1 MPLTHRLFL
10 FFILISFSGL
20 GQSDRTY
27 SIRKT
32 TDPIKIDGI
41 LDEIMW
47 ESAQIAT
54 SFSLT
59 RPYDTAQAAYQT
71 EVRLAFDQQFL
82 YVAAKVYQ
90 KRNTYT
96 ISSFR
101 RDFEGGTSDVFTI
114 NFDTYKDQL
123 NGFQFGVSPLN
134 VQREGL
140 IFNGQEIDYSWDNRW
155 FSQVK
160 NYEDYWTLEF
170 AIPFKTLRYKINPG
184 DNSWRVNFGRN
195 FMLTN
200 EVSNWSKVPRNFR
213 SHNLGFAGTLNWE
226 DAPPTPS
233 TNIALIPYASAGIQR
248 DFPRNP
254 ENLQSLG
261 PTTLRSSGIG
271 FDAKVAVTPALNLD
285 ITVNP
290 DFSQVEV
297 DQQQTNLSRFELF
310 FPERRQFFIE
320 NADLFGSFGFPST
333 RPFFSRRIGLARNPR
348 TGLVQQVPI
357 TAGVRLSGKL
367 NDDWRIGVLNMQTR
381 KTQVGE
387 DVLPAANYSLV
398 TLQKKIWTRSALSGF
413 VANKETF
420 TQSLSPS
427 QQNDFNRFNRVAG
440 LEFNFF
446 TPDNRWE
453 AESYAHYSFTPNAG
467 TDASSVGQYIGYHH
481 PNIDLNLGVNRI
493 GQDFVAETG
502 FVPRRG
508 VITVFRPAT
517 LILNPKNDQI
527 SKRINAYGIGMD
539 GQDTYD
545 LQGKLLDRET
555 GVFAYITSPTRS
567 EFSAGYFMGY
577 TYLFSPFDPTNAQ
590 DNPDPLF
597 SRDVIPLPVGG
608 YNYQAFF
615 LNLETGARKNLQ
627 GMIDWF
633 IGDYFNGKG
642 TGLQGRL
649 TYRLQPIGT
658 FSLDANFTAIDLPKP
673 YHSIRYWLVG
683 PRAEL
688 AFSRSVFFSTF
699 FQYNTQTN
707 NTNINTR
714 LQWRFKPVSDLFI
727 VYTDNYFAESIRHFQ
742 IPAWTPKSRALV
754 VKFTY
759 WLNM

>member
-1 MPLTHRLFL
+1 MPLTRWLIILLTLFYYP
-10 FFILISFSGL
+10 STAQG
-20 GQSDRTY
+20 DRVY
-27 SIRKT
+27 GIRQT
-32 TDPIKIDGI
+32 SSPIKVDGI
-41 LDEIMW
+41 LDELMW

-54 SFSLT
+54 DFSLT
-59 RPYDTAQAAYQT
+59 RPYDTAQATYQT
-71 EVRLAFDQQFL
+71 EVRLLFDQQFV
-82 YVAAKVYQ
+82 YVAAKIYQ
-90 KRNTYT
+90 KRETYT
-96 ISSFR
+96 ISSYR

-114 NFDTYKDQL
+114 NFDTYKDRL

-140 IFNGQEIDYSWDNRW
+140 IFNGQDIDYSWDNRW

-160 NYEDYWTLEF
+160 NYDEYWTLEF
-170 AIPFKTLRYKINPG
+170 AIPFKTLRYKVNPG
-184 DNSWRVNFGRN
+184 DNSWHVNFGRN

-200 EVSNWSKVPRNFR
+200 EISNWSKVPRNFR
-213 SHNLGFAGTLNWE
+213 SHNLGFAGRLEWV
-226 DAPPTPS
+226 DAPPNPS
-233 TNIALIPYASAGIQR
+233 TNIALIPYVSGGIQR
-248 DFPRNP
+248 DFPRSAEDLKAFN
-254 ENLQSLG
+254 
-261 PTTLRSSGIG
+261 PTTQTSSGIG

-320 NADLFGSFGFPST
+320 NADLFGGFGFPST

-357 TAGVRLSGKL
+357 TAGLRLSGKL
-367 NDDWRIGVLNMQTR
+367 NDDWRIGILNMQTR

-387 DVLPAANYSLV
+387 DILPASNYSLV

-413 VANKETF
+413 VVNKETF
-420 TQSLSPS
+420 TEALDPNRR
-427 QQNDFNRFNRVAG
+427 NDFNRFNRVGG

-453 AESYAHYSFTPNAG
+453 AESYAHFSSSPNQGA
-467 TDASSVGQYIGYHH
+467 DATSLGQYIGYHH
-481 PNIDLNLGVNRI
+481 PNIDLNLGVNRV
-493 GQDFVAETG
+493 GRDFVAETG
-502 FVPRRG
+502 FVPRTG
-508 VITVFRPAT
+508 VISVFRPAS
-517 LILNPKNDQI
+517 LILNPKNEKI
-527 SKRINAYGIGMD
+527 AKRINAYGIGTD

-555 GVFAYITSPTRS
+555 GIFAYITSPTRS
-567 EFSAGYFMGY
+567 EFSVGYFKGY
-577 TYLFSPFDPTNAQ
+577 TYLLYPFDPTNAQ

-597 SRDVIPLPVGG
+597 SRDVVPLPVGG
-608 YNYQAFF
+608 YHYEAFF

-633 IGDYFNGKG
+633 IGDYFNGTG

-649 TYRLQPIGT
+649 TYRLQPLGT
-658 FSLDANFTAIDLPKP
+658 ISLDANFTAIDLPKL
-673 YHSIRYWLVG
+673 YNSIRYWLVG

-714 LQWRFKPVSDLFI
+714 LQWRFKPVSDLFV
-727 VYTDNYFAESIRHFQ
+727 VYTDNYFAESVRHFQ